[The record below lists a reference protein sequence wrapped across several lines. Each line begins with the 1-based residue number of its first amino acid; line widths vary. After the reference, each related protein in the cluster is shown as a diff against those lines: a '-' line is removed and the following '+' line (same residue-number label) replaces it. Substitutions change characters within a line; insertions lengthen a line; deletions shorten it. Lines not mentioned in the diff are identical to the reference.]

1 MQVNASV
8 TIASRET
15 LPVALLALAIG
26 AFAIGST
33 EFVMMG
39 LLPEVAA
46 AFNVSIP
53 TAGYLISG
61 YALGVVFG
69 APLLTA
75 ASVRWPRR
83 TVLLGLMVVFT
94 IGNVLAAMA
103 PSYETLLAARVL
115 TGLPHG
121 AFFGVASVAAV
132 DMAPAGRPATA
143 ISIVFAGLTIANVVG
158 VPTDTLLSQHFG
170 WRATFALLGGIGVIS
185 MAAIASLVPD
195 RPQAKAAMLSREI
208 ATFARPQVWLALA
221 IGTFGFGG
229 VFAAYSYIEPMM
241 TNVAGYSPGDVDL
254 LLALFGLGMTAG
266 NLVGGRLADRALMP
280 SLYGALGGLALVLAL
295 FVLTAHDK
303 AAAAATIFL
312 IGATGMACVP
322 IIQTRI
328 MDKAR
333 GASTLAA
340 AANHS
345 AFNLANAAG
354 ARALA
359 SQCPDIDTLDE
370 DDIASHARRFRGG
383 INNWIV
389 QTFIRVRKPLRAAGM
404 TPTIGERLVGDCV
417 NVAHRDSLN
426 RLLAPYHRSYIVGVR
441 ADRPP
446 LHSCKREVAQNDLEP
461 GGPQTPTC
469 VLAPAGSCAA
479 RCRTRNTRRTDRVFR
494 AHSERRVVRL
504 PRCRSRARA
513 ARRISNDASPQAGE
527 HARQRLARGDA
538 RVAGERAAYS
548 ALKRNALDYIAIE
561 SPSM

>member
-1 MQVNASV
+1 VQANTTV

-26 AFAIGST
+26 AFGIGST

-46 AFNVSIP
+46 AFDVSIP

-83 TVLLGLMVVFT
+83 TVLLALMVVFT
-94 IGNVLAAMA
+94 IGNVLAATA
-103 PSYETLLAARVL
+103 SSYGTLLAASVL

-121 AFFGVASVAAV
+121 AFFGIASVVAA

-143 ISIVFAGLTIANVVG
+143 ISIVFAGLTIANVIG
-158 VPTDTLLSQHFG
+158 VPADTLLSQHFG

-185 MAAIASLVPD
+185 MAAIAWLVPQQ
-195 RPQAKAAMLSREI
+195 PQAKASMLSREI

-333 GASTLAA
+333 GAPTLAA

-354 ARALA
+354 AFLGGRAIQAGLGWT
-359 SQCPDIDTLDE
+359 SPD
-370 DDIASHARRFRGG
+370 
-383 INNWIV
+383 W
-389 QTFIRVRKPLRAAGM
+389 
-404 TPTIGERLVGDCV
+404 VG
-417 NVAHRDSLN
+417 A
-426 RLLAPYHRSYIVGVR
+426 LLAAIGLGIALVSG
-441 ADRPP
+441 ALD
-446 LHSCKREVAQNDLEP
+446 
-461 GGPQTPTC
+461 
-469 VLAPAGSCAA
+469 
-479 RCRTRNTRRTDRVFR
+479 RRT
-494 AHSERRVVRL
+494 
-504 PRCRSRARA
+504 
-513 ARRISNDASPQAGE
+513 
-527 HARQRLARGDA
+527 
-538 RVAGERAAYS
+538 
-548 ALKRNALDYIAIE
+548 
-561 SPSM
+561 